1 MERYYAI
8 VEFPFVYSIS
18 NILCDMDVIRRYA
31 TDKRIISILNKEE
44 KEDLKGFEEFVVSG
58 KFDPKKKEEVVA
70 RFEREVGALF
80 LNAYSNL
87 EVSFCKYED
96 LFKVLKTLRE
106 RGDRFTCGV
115 PLYNRPD
122 ENKLNITEK

>member
-1 MERYYAI
+1 MEQYYAI
-8 VEFPFVYSIS
+8 VEFPFVYGIS

-44 KEDLKGFEEFVVSG
+44 KEDLKGFEELVVSG
-58 KFDPKKKEEVVA
+58 KFDPKAKEELVA
-70 RFEREVGALF
+70 QFEREVGALF

-96 LFKVLKTLRE
+96 LSKVLKTLRE
-106 RGDRFTCGV
+106 SGSRFTCGM
-115 PLYNRPD
+115 PLYNKPD
-122 ENKLNITEK
+122 ENKLNITEE